1 MGVVLNESFRTTVIK
16 EWASGPCYPKGKGWI
31 QESPRF
37 THRVK
42 WPRIWPCQ
50 YSSFRSKSPSTVSR
64 FHLTV
69 AWYIQEISHWPR
81 EVSIWQAFARQSQCT
96 TVVLGLN
103 FVLRTKRLDPEDPHF
118 IHRTERRTWWPHK
131 PVFLRL
137 QLASMGQVKELADI
151 NSILWIK
158 PVTTRVSMEAFRRSG
173 KWFQYKKLYPPGK
186 ECIPGVIAVSRGWC
200 CRCV

>member
-69 AWYIQEISHWPR
+69 AWYIQEIKPLT
-81 EVSIWQAFARQSQCT
+81 AG
-96 TVVLGLN
+96 GLRMTG
-103 FVLRTKRLDPEDPHF
+103 FCKT
-118 IHRTERRTWWPHK
+118 K
-131 PVFLRL
+131 PVYHSGSRIKLCP
-137 QLASMGQVKELADI
+137 AD
-151 NSILWIK
+151 K
-158 PVTTRVSMEAFRRSG
+158 TSG
-173 KWFQYKKLYPPGK
+173 SRGSSLYPPDG
-186 ECIPGVIAVSRGWC
+186 ETYLVTAQTRFPAVAA
-200 CRCV
+200 CVHGSS